1 MISDEVLKEFKSR
14 MRISHSIE
22 DDNIKN
28 ILEMSYEDLK
38 NRCGDFDIDEYLR
51 GRELVFERSRYVYND
66 SLEFFEDN
74 FLSEITSIGLELV
87 GDTRSE
93 ERRVGKERRYGM

>member
-38 NRCGDFDIDEYLR
+38 NRCGDFDIEEYLR

-87 GDTRSE
+87 GDTDDS
-93 ERRVGKERRYGM
+93 V

>member
-1 MISDEVLKEFKSR
+1 

-22 DDNIKN
+22 DENLKS
-28 ILEMSYEDLK
+28 ILNMSYEDLK

-74 FLSEITSIGLELV
+74 FLSEITSIGIELV
-87 GDTRSE
+87 GDTDDS
-93 ERRVGKERRYGM
+93 V

>member
-1 MISDEVLKEFKSR
+1 MISDDILKEFKSR

-22 DDNIKN
+22 DDNLIS
-28 ILEMSYEDLK
+28 ILNMSYEDVK
-38 NRCGDFDIDEYLR
+38 ARCGTFDIDKHTR

-87 GDTRSE
+87 GDTDDS
-93 ERRVGKERRYGM
+93 V

>member
-22 DDNIKN
+22 DENLKS
-28 ILEMSYEDLK
+28 ILNMSYEDLK
-38 NRCGDFDIDEYLR
+38 NRCSDFDIDEYLR

-87 GDTRSE
+87 GDTDDS
-93 ERRVGKERRYGM
+93 V

>member
-22 DDNIKN
+22 DENLKS
-28 ILEMSYEDLK
+28 ILNMSYEDLK

-74 FLSEITSIGLELV
+74 FLSEITSIGIELV
-87 GDTRSE
+87 GDTDDS
-93 ERRVGKERRYGM
+93 V

>member
-87 GDTRSE
+87 CDNDFSFWTT
-93 ERRVGKERRYGM
+93 

>member
-74 FLSEITSIGLELV
+74 FLSEITSIGIELV
-87 GDTRSE
+87 GDTDDS
-93 ERRVGKERRYGM
+93 V

>member
-1 MISDEVLKEFKSR
+1 MISDDILKEFKSR

-22 DDNIKN
+22 DENLKS
-28 ILEMSYEDLK
+28 ILNMSYEDLK

-87 GDTRSE
+87 GDTDDS
-93 ERRVGKERRYGM
+93 V

>member
-87 GDTRSE
+87 GDTDDS
-93 ERRVGKERRYGM
+93 V

>member
-1 MISDEVLKEFKSR
+1 MISDDILKEFKSR

-22 DDNIKN
+22 DENLKS
-28 ILEMSYEDLK
+28 ILNMSYEDLK

-74 FLSEITSIGLELV
+74 FLSEITSIGIELV
-87 GDTRSE
+87 GDTDDS
-93 ERRVGKERRYGM
+93 V

>member
-22 DDNIKN
+22 DENLKS
-28 ILEMSYEDLK
+28 ILNMSYEDLK

-87 GDTRSE
+87 GDTDDS
-93 ERRVGKERRYGM
+93 V